1 MTIGEPNKTEI
12 SGEGSPNMNRY
23 RTAFFVVLVL
33 CATLAAALGYVGWK
47 MYRAGIWNPVPPAMA
62 TSSAAALPAES
73 GGSPA
78 SGPESTPAAG
88 EPALAPLQL
97 SAERMQ
103 SIGLRTGEV
112 QMKSLRQ
119 EIRTVGDVEID
130 ERLLGTVQLRF
141 PGWIQKVYVNSTYQY
156 VEKGQ
161 PLFTVYSPDL
171 VATEQEYLL
180 AKQHQHTLGTSSVPG
195 VAAGSAVL
203 LEAALE
209 RLRRW
214 QVPPQEIDRLES
226 TGQVR
231 QEMEINS
238 PVSGFVTERN
248 ALPNQYA
255 PPEARLYTVAGLSTV
270 WVYAAIFQNDL
281 GQLHIGESAT
291 VTTDALPGR
300 SFAGRLDYIWPQVD
314 MTTRTARVRLVFSNP
329 GLKLKPGMYVNISI
343 GIPLGR
349 RLAIPTSGVLQTG
362 TRAIVFVDHGGGSLE
377 PREVELGPQ
386 AGDDFVVLK
395 GLKAG
400 ERIITSANFLVD
412 SESQL
417 QAAMG
422 SFVPPPPGAGAA
434 AAMNA
439 TGAQAG
445 VSVEFSTDPA
455 PPRKG
460 SNVYRV
466 KLTGSDGSPIS
477 GAQVNVRSFMPAMP
491 AMGMAAM
498 SVSTS
503 LSEKGSGLYEG
514 QAALGSGGTWLIT
527 ITVTKNG
534 ATLATKQ
541 LSINAEGGMQP

>member
-1 MTIGEPNKTEI
+1 
-12 SGEGSPNMNRY
+12 MNRY
-23 RTAFFVVLVL
+23 RTAFFVALVF
-33 CATLAAALGYVGWK
+33 CAALAAGLGYAGWTT
-47 MYRAGIWNPVPPAMA
+47 YRAGMWRPAGTRATLPPAA
-62 TSSAAALPAES
+62 AASSSASGSVASAAPNAATAE
-73 GGSPA
+73 P
-78 SGPESTPAAG
+78 P
-88 EPALAPLQL
+88 LAPLQL
-97 SAERMQ
+97 SPERMQ
-103 SIGLRTGEV
+103 SIGIRTGEA
-112 QMKSLRQ
+112 QMKSLRK

-130 ERLLGTVQLRF
+130 EQLLATVQLRF

-180 AKQHQHTLGTSSVPG
+180 AKRDQHTLGTSTVPG
-195 VAAGSAVL
+195 VAAGSSLLLDAAV
-203 LEAALE
+203 E

-214 QVPPQEIDRLES
+214 QVPPREIERLES
-226 TGQVR
+226 TGQAS
-231 QEMEINS
+231 QEMEIDS

-281 GQLHIGESAT
+281 AQFHTGDAAS

-300 SFAGRLDYIWPQVD
+300 TFAGRVDYIWPQVD
-314 MTTRTARVRLVFSNP
+314 MTTRTARVRLVFANP
-329 GLKLKPGMYVNISI
+329 ALKLKPGMYVNVSI
-343 GIPLGR
+343 DIPLGR
-349 RLAIPTSGVLQTG
+349 HLAVPASGVLQTG

-377 PREVELGPQ
+377 PREVELGEQ

-400 ERIITSANFLVD
+400 ERVITSANFLVD

-417 QAAMG
+417 QAALG
-422 SFVPPPPGAGAA
+422 SFVPPPPRAGSA

-439 TGAQAG
+439 PAAQAG
-445 VSVEFSTDPA
+445 ATVEFSTQPA
-455 PPRKG
+455 TPRKG
-460 SNVYRV
+460 ANSYRV
-466 KLTGSDGSPIS
+466 NLTASDGSPIT
-477 GAQVNVRSFMPAMP
+477 GAQVNVRSFMAAMP

-498 SVSTS
+498 NVTTP
-503 LSEKGSGLYEG
+503 LTEKGGGVYEG
-514 QAALGSGGTWLIT
+514 QVALESGGTWQIT
-527 ITVTKNG
+527 ITAIKNG

-541 LSINAEGGMQP
+541 LSINVEGEM

>member
-1 MTIGEPNKTEI
+1 MNRGEPGEPREKEI
-12 SGEGSPNMNRY
+12 TAEGSGHMNRY
-23 RTAFFVVLVL
+23 RTAFFVAMFFCV
-33 CATLAAALGYVGWK
+33 ALAAGLGYAGWR
-47 MYRAGIWNPVPPAMA
+47 MYRAGMWRPTLPTGTVSAPA
-62 TSSAAALPAES
+62 SGS
-73 GGSPA
+73 GGSAA
-78 SGPESTPAAG
+78 SATTGAPAAAT

-97 SAERMQ
+97 SPERMQ
-103 SIGLRTGEV
+103 SIGIRTGEV
-112 QMKSLRQ
+112 QVKSLRN

-130 ERLLGTVQLRF
+130 EQLLATVQLRF
-141 PGWIQKVYVNSTYQY
+141 PGWLQKVYVNSTYQY

-180 AKQHQHTLGTSSVPG
+180 ARQNQHTLGASSVPG

-203 LEAALE
+203 LDAALE

-214 QVPPQEIDRLES
+214 QVPAEEIKRLES
-226 TGQVR
+226 TGEVR
-231 QEMEINS
+231 QELEIDS

-255 PPEARLYTVAGLSTV
+255 PPEARLYMVAGLSTV
-270 WVYAAIFQNDL
+270 WVYAALFQNDL
-281 GQLHIGESAT
+281 AQLHAGDPAA
-291 VTTDALPGR
+291 VTTDAFPGR
-300 SFAGRLDYIWPQVD
+300 TFSGRVDFIWPQVD
-314 MTTRTARVRLVFSNP
+314 MTTRTARVRLVFANP
-329 GLKLKPGMYVNISI
+329 GLTLKPGMYVNITI
-343 GIPLGR
+343 GVPLGR
-349 RLAIPTSGVLQTG
+349 HLSVPASGVLQTG
-362 TRAIVFVDHGGGSLE
+362 TRAVVFVDHGGGSLE

-386 AGDDFVVLK
+386 AGDDYVVLK

-422 SFVPPPPGAGAA
+422 SFAPPPPGAGAA
-434 AAMNA
+434 AAMNGA
-439 TGAQAG
+439 GAQAG
-445 VSVEFSTDPA
+445 TNVEFSTDPA
-455 PPRKG
+455 TPRKG

-466 KLTGSDGSPIS
+466 KVTGSDGAPVT
-477 GAQVNVRSFMPAMP
+477 GAQVNVRSFMAAMP

-498 SVSTS
+498 NVPTA

-514 QAALGSGGTWLIT
+514 QVALESGGTWQIT
-527 ITVTKNG
+527 ITVTKGG

-541 LSINAEGGMQP
+541 LSINVEGGM

>member
-1 MTIGEPNKTEI
+1 
-12 SGEGSPNMNRY
+12 MNRY
-23 RTAFFVVLVL
+23 RTAFFVVLVF
-33 CATLAAALGYVGWK
+33 CVVLAGALGYASWR
-47 MYRAGIWNPVPPAMA
+47 MFRAGLWGMSGPAGTVSA
-62 TSSAAALPAES
+62 PAAAS
-73 GGSPA
+73 GSSPA
-78 SGPESTPAAG
+78 STMTNEPPAAAD
-88 EPALAPLQL
+88 PALAPLQL

-103 SIGLRTGEV
+103 SIGIRTGEAQV
-112 QMKSLRQ
+112 KSLRKDL
-119 EIRTVGDVEID
+119 RTVGDVEID
-130 ERLLGTVQLRF
+130 EQMLATVQLRF
-141 PGWIQKVYVNSTYQY
+141 PGWIQKVFVNSTYQY

-180 AKQHQHTLGTSSVPG
+180 AKRDQHALGASTVPG
-195 VAAGSAVL
+195 VAAGSSVL
-203 LEAALE
+203 LDAAVE

-214 QVPPQEIDRLES
+214 QVPPEEIERLES
-226 TGQVR
+226 TGQAR

-270 WVYAAIFQNDL
+270 WVYAALFQNDL
-281 GQLHIGESAT
+281 AQLHTGDAAI

-300 SFAGRLDYIWPQVD
+300 TFAGRVDYIWPQVD

-329 GLKLKPGMYVNISI
+329 GLKMKPGMYVNVSI
-343 GIPLGR
+343 NIPLGR
-349 RLAIPTSGVLQTG
+349 HLAIPASGVLQTG

-377 PREVELGPQ
+377 PREVELGEQ

-400 ERIITSANFLVD
+400 ERIVTSANFLVD

-417 QAAMG
+417 QAAIG

-434 AAMNA
+434 AAMN
-439 TGAQAG
+439 TPAG
-445 VSVEFSTDPA
+445 QLGTKVEFSIDPA
-455 PPRKG
+455 TPHKG

-466 KLTGSDGSPIS
+466 RLTAADGTPIP
-477 GAQVNVRSFMPAMP
+477 GAQVSVRSFMAAMP

-498 SVSTS
+498 NVSTA
-503 LSEKGSGLYEG
+503 LTEKGSGVYEG
-514 QAALGSGGTWLIT
+514 QAALESGGTWQIT

-541 LSINAEGGMQP
+541 LSINVKGGM

>member
-1 MTIGEPNKTEI
+1 
-12 SGEGSPNMNRY
+12 MNRY
-23 RTAFFVVLVL
+23 RTAFIVVLVI
-33 CATLAAALGYVGWK
+33 CAALAAGLGYAGW
-47 MYRAGIWNPVPPAMA
+47 MLYRAGIWRSAGAAGMVPA
-62 TSSAAALPAES
+62 SAAVSDSP
-73 GGSPA
+73 GGSA
-78 SGPESTPAAG
+78 VSATRNTPADSA

-97 SAERMQ
+97 SPERMQ
-103 SIGLRTGEV
+103 SIGIRTGEA
-112 QMKSLRQ
+112 QMKSLRK

-130 ERLLGTVQLRF
+130 EQLLATVQLRF

-180 AKQHQHTLGTSSVPG
+180 AKRDQHTLGASTVPG
-195 VAAGSAVL
+195 VAAGSSVL
-203 LEAALE
+203 LDAAVE

-214 QVPPQEIDRLES
+214 QVPPQEIERLETTS
-226 TGQVR
+226 QAR
-231 QEMEINS
+231 QEMEIDS

-248 ALPNQYA
+248 ALPNLYA

-270 WVYAAIFQNDL
+270 WVYAALFQNDL
-281 GQLHIGESAT
+281 AQLHAGDAAM

-300 SFAGRLDYIWPQVD
+300 TFAGRVDFIWPQVD
-314 MTTRTARVRLVFSNP
+314 MTTRTARVRLVFANP
-329 GLKLKPGMYVNISI
+329 GLKLKPGMYVNVSI
-343 GIPLGR
+343 DIPLGR
-349 RLAIPTSGVLQTG
+349 HLAVPASGVLQTG
-362 TRAIVFVDHGGGSLE
+362 TRTIVFVDHGGGSLE
-377 PREVELGPQ
+377 PREVELGAQ

-400 ERIITSANFLVD
+400 EHVITSANFLVD

-439 TGAQAG
+439 SGAQG
-445 VSVEFSTDPA
+445 GTKLEFSTDPA
-455 PPRKG
+455 TPHRG

-466 KLTGSDGSPIS
+466 KLTASDGSAVA
-477 GAQVNVRSFMPAMP
+477 GAQVTVRSFMAAMP
-491 AMGMAAM
+491 AMGMAAIN
-498 SVSTS
+498 VSTA
-503 LSEKGSGLYEG
+503 LGEKGGGLYEG
-514 QAALGSGGTWLIT
+514 QATLASGGTWQIT
-527 ITVTKNG
+527 ITATKNG

-541 LSINAEGGMQP
+541 LSINVEGGMQP

>member
-1 MTIGEPNKTEI
+1 MTHKEPQQ
-12 SGEGSPNMNRY
+12 SGAHKVTVEGSISMHQY
-23 RTAFFVVLVL
+23 RTAFYIVLVL
-33 CATLAAALGYVGWK
+33 CLALAGALGTTIWRLH
-47 MYRAGIWNPVPPAMA
+47 RAGVEGISMA
-62 TSSAAALPAES
+62 GLAPSA
-73 GGSPA
+73 
-78 SGPESTPAAG
+78 PAATAPAG
-88 EPALAPLQL
+88 GAVVEPALAPLQL
-97 SAERMQ
+97 SPERMQ
-103 SIGLRTGEV
+103 SIGIRTGEV
-112 QMKSLRQ
+112 QIKSLRN

-130 ERLLGTVQLRF
+130 EQLLATVQLRF
-141 PGWIQKVYVNSTYQY
+141 PGWIQKVFVNSTFQY

-180 AKQHQHTLGTSSVPG
+180 AKQDEHTLGVSSVPG
-195 VAAGSAVL
+195 VAAGSSVL
-203 LEAALE
+203 LDAALE

-214 QVPPQEIDRLES
+214 QVPPQEIARLES

-270 WVYAAIFQNDL
+270 WVYAALFQNDL
-281 GQLHIGESAT
+281 AQLRPGDPAR

-300 SFAGRLDYIWPQVD
+300 TFAGRVDYIWPQVD
-314 MTTRTARVRLVFSNP
+314 LTTRTARVRLVFANP
-329 GLKLKPGMYVNISI
+329 GLTLKPGMYVNISL

-349 RLAIPTSGVLQTG
+349 NLSIPASGVLQTG

-377 PREVELGPQ
+377 PREVQLGTQ
-386 AGDDFVVLK
+386 AGGDYVVLK

-400 ERIITSANFLVD
+400 EHIITSANFLVD

-439 TGAQAG
+439 PGAQAG
-445 VSVEFSTDPA
+445 VKIEFSTDPA
-455 PPRKG
+455 TAHKG

-466 KLTGSDGSPIS
+466 KLTAADGSPIL
-477 GAQVNVRSFMPAMP
+477 GAQVNVRSSMPAMP

-498 SVSTS
+498 NVSTP
-503 LSEKGSGLYEG
+503 LAEKAGGRYEG
-514 QAALGSGGTWLIT
+514 RATLESGGTWQINIT
-527 ITVTKNG
+527 ASKAG
-534 ATLATKQ
+534 AVIATKQ